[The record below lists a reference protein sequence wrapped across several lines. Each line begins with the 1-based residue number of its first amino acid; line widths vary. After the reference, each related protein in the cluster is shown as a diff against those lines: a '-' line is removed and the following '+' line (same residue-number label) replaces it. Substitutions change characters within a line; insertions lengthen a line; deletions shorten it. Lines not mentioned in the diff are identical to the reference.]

1 MLSKSA
7 LNESTCSRFLRGLSH
22 EAASTHRKALVG
34 WSWGRLATHLQH
46 RHVVAPWFHLPK
58 SWFGPWQAGHRA
70 LLVAKEVF
78 RRTLMAWA
86 RLVSAASRDQAERA
100 SWVIQAWARLA
111 SMRPGG
117 PKS

>member
-1 MLSKSA
+1 M
-7 LNESTCSRFLRGLSH
+7 
-22 EAASTHRKALVG
+22 
-34 WSWGRLATHLQH
+34 
-46 RHVVAPWFHLPK
+46 
-58 SWFGPWQAGHRA
+58 
-70 LLVAKEVF
+70 AKEVF